1 MKGLRRAMIGSK
13 REREKADKTPRHQGR
28 IGDAP
33 VGGRGIKGWRLRR
46 KQRTDAGVAAGL
58 LFCRELLISRLG
70 IVGHL
75 SDLGVFVFCLAPD
88 CPDVRRADT
97 FIAGRPTEFSFSS
110 IFVT

>member
-1 MKGLRRAMIGSK
+1 MIGSK
-13 REREKADKTPRHQGR
+13 REREKADKTPGHQGR

-33 VGGRGIKGWRLRR
+33 VGGRGIKGWRLWR
-46 KQRTDAGVAAGL
+46 KQIRAAAAGL
-58 LFCRELLISRLG
+58 LFCRDLLISRLG

-110 IFVT
+110 IFVTSSEEGM